1 MITESDRQ
9 ALLLVV
15 DDEPGMRDTLSD
27 ILEEFAFAV
36 HQAENGIEALAKVQ
50 ANRYDLVLMDM
61 RMPQMDGAETLRRL
75 RMITPDVPVV
85 MMTAVAE
92 ASALDQASDQG
103 AQAILY
109 KPLDIAKLVSL
120 VEKLLHARHEER

>member
-1 MITESDRQ
+1 MITKSDSQ
-9 ALLLVV
+9 ALLLIV

-27 ILEEFAFAV
+27 ILEEFAFVV
-36 HQAENGIEALAKVQ
+36 HQAENGMEALAKVQ

-61 RMPQMDGAETLRRL
+61 RMPQMDGAETLKRL

-92 ASALDQASDQG
+92 AAALDQAFDQG

-109 KPLDIAKLVSL
+109 KPLDIAKLVCL
-120 VEKLLHARHEER
+120 VEKLLAREA